1 MIPGRGYWKI
11 NRRWK
16 WNNMANEEAKPSNR
30 PIWSGS
36 ITIGLVN
43 VPVRLYT
50 MIRDQAFSFRLLH
63 IDDGQPLRYER
74 VCIRDNK
81 VVEWKDTVK
90 GYEIRK
96 NEFIVFRKEE
106 LDAIRPESD
115 SRIRLDKFV
124 SLLSIDPVYFDKSY
138 ILVPDRSIDAYSLLM
153 TVMQQEGKAGMGKVT
168 LRTKEYPVV
177 VYEYKGALILTT
189 LRYAN
194 EVVQP
199 AGMEELAKLKKPAQK
214 EMELAQKIIKDL
226 SGEFDIRDYSDGYRE
241 KMEKL
246 IEAKMKGEIVV
257 AELPRKEEVKE
268 LMVALQETI
277 KQLSK

>member
-1 MIPGRGYWKI
+1 
-11 NRRWK
+11 
-16 WNNMANEEAKPSNR
+16 MAKDQDRTKPSHR

-43 VPVRLYT
+43 VPVKLYT
-50 MIRDQAFSFRLLH
+50 MVRDQAFSFRLLH
-63 IDDGQPLRYER
+63 NDDGQPLKYER

-81 VVEWKDTVK
+81 VIDWKDTVK

-96 NEFIVFRKEE
+96 NEFIVFKKEE

-115 SRIRLDKFV
+115 ERIRLDKFV
-124 SLLSIDPVYFDKSY
+124 SLLSIDPVYFEKSY
-138 ILVPDRSIDAYSLLM
+138 ILIPDRSEEAYSLLM
-153 TVMQQEGKAGMGKVT
+153 TVIQQLGKAGMGKVT

-194 EVVQP
+194 EVVNP
-199 AGMEELAKLKKPAQK
+199 GDMEELTKLKKPSHK
-214 EMELAQKIIKDL
+214 EMELAEKIIKEL
-226 SGEFDIRDYSDGYRE
+226 SGEFDITEYRDGYRE

-246 IEAKMKGEIVV
+246 IEKKMKGEVIV
-257 AELPRKEEVKE
+257 AEVPRKEEVKG

-277 KQLSK
+277 KQLRK

>member
-1 MIPGRGYWKI
+1 
-11 NRRWK
+11 
-16 WNNMANEEAKPSNR
+16 MAKDQDSTKPSHR

-43 VPVRLYT
+43 VPVKLYT

-63 IDDGQPLRYER
+63 NDDGQPLKYER

-81 VVEWKDTVK
+81 VVDWKDTVK

-96 NEFIVFRKEE
+96 NEFIVFKKEE

-115 SRIRLDKFV
+115 ERIRLDKFV

-138 ILVPDRSIDAYSLLM
+138 ILVPDRSEEAYSLLM
-153 TVMQQEGKAGMGKVT
+153 IVIQQLGKAGMGKVT

-194 EVVQP
+194 EVVNP
-199 AGMEELAKLKKPAQK
+199 GDMEELTKLKKPSQK
-214 EMELAQKIIKDL
+214 EMELAEKIIKEL
-226 SGEFDIRDYSDGYRE
+226 SGEFDITEYRDGYRE

-246 IEAKMKGEIVV
+246 IEKKMKGEVIV
-257 AELPRKEEVKE
+257 AEVPRKEEVKG

-277 KQLSK
+277 KQLRK

>member
-1 MIPGRGYWKI
+1 
-11 NRRWK
+11 
-16 WNNMANEEAKPSNR
+16 MAKDQDSTKPSHR

-43 VPVRLYT
+43 VPVKLYT

-63 IDDGQPLRYER
+63 NDDGQPLKYER

-81 VVEWKDTVK
+81 VVDWKDTVK

-96 NEFIVFRKEE
+96 NEFIIFKKEE

-115 SRIRLDKFV
+115 ERIRLDKFV

-138 ILVPDRSIDAYSLLM
+138 ILVPDRSEEAYSLLM
-153 TVMQQEGKAGMGKVT
+153 IVIQQLGKAGMGKVT

-194 EVVQP
+194 EVVNP
-199 AGMEELAKLKKPAQK
+199 GDMEELTKLKKPSQK
-214 EMELAQKIIKDL
+214 EMELAEKIIKEL
-226 SGEFDIRDYSDGYRE
+226 SGEFDITEYRDGYRE

-246 IEAKMKGEIVV
+246 IEKKMKGEVIV
-257 AELPRKEEVKE
+257 AEVPRKEEVKG

-277 KQLSK
+277 KQLRK

>member
-1 MIPGRGYWKI
+1 M
-11 NRRWK
+11 
-16 WNNMANEEAKPSNR
+16 PSHR

-43 VPVRLYT
+43 VPVKLYT

-63 IDDGQPLRYER
+63 NQDGQPLKYER
-74 VCIRDNK
+74 VCIRDEK
-81 VVEWKDTVK
+81 VIDWKDTVK

-96 NEFIVFRKEE
+96 NEFLVFTKEE

-115 SRIRLDKFV
+115 RRIRLDKFV
-124 SLLSIDPVYFDKSY
+124 SLLSIDPIYFEKSY
-138 ILVPDRSIDAYSLLM
+138 ILIPDRSNDAYSLLM
-153 TVMQQEGKAGMGKVT
+153 AVIKQMGKAGMGKLT

-177 VYEYKGALILTT
+177 VYEYRGALVLTT

-194 EVVQP
+194 EVIDP
-199 AGMEELAKLKKPAQK
+199 GDMEELKDIKEPAKK
-214 EMELAQKIIKDL
+214 EKELAEKIIMDL
-226 SGEFDIRDYSDGYRE
+226 TGKFDITEYTDGYRI

-246 IEAKMKGEIVV
+246 IEKKMKGEVVV
-257 AELPRKEEVKE
+257 AEVPKKEEVKE

>member
-1 MIPGRGYWKI
+1 
-11 NRRWK
+11 
-16 WNNMANEEAKPSNR
+16 MAKEKDTIKPSNR

-43 VPVRLYT
+43 VPVKLYT

-63 IDDGQPLRYER
+63 NDDGQPLKYER

-81 VVEWKDTVK
+81 VIDWKDTVK

-96 NEFIVFRKEE
+96 NEFIVFKKEE

-115 SRIRLDKFV
+115 ERIKLDKFI
-124 SLLSIDPVYFDKSY
+124 SLLSIDAVYFEKSY
-138 ILVPDRSIDAYSLLM
+138 VLVPDRSEEAYSLLM
-153 TVMQQEGKAGMGKVT
+153 TVIQQEGKAGMGKVT

-177 VYEYKGALILTT
+177 VYAYKGALILTT

-194 EVVQP
+194 EVVNP
-199 AGMEELAKLKKPAQK
+199 GDMEELKKLKKPSIK
-214 EMELAQKIIKDL
+214 EMELAEKIIKEL
-226 SGEFDIRDYSDGYRE
+226 SGEFDITEYRDGYRE

-246 IEAKMKGEIVV
+246 IEMKMKGEVVV
-257 AELPRKEEVKE
+257 AQVPKKEEVRE

-277 KQLSK
+277 KQLGK

>member
-1 MIPGRGYWKI
+1 
-11 NRRWK
+11 
-16 WNNMANEEAKPSNR
+16 MAKDQDKASPSNR

-43 VPVRLYT
+43 VPVKLFT

-63 IDDGQPLRYER
+63 NEDGQPLKYER
-74 VCIRDNK
+74 VCIRDDK
-81 VVEWKDTVK
+81 VIDWKDTVK

-96 NEFIVFRKEE
+96 NEFIVFTKEE

-115 SRIRLDKFV
+115 QRIRLDKFV
-124 SLLSIDPVYFDKSY
+124 SLLSIDPIYFEKSY
-138 ILVPDRSIDAYSLLM
+138 ILIPDRSIDAYSLFM
-153 TVMQQEGKAGMGKVT
+153 TVIKQMGKAGMGKLT

-177 VYEYKGALILTT
+177 VYEYKGALVLTT

-194 EVVQP
+194 EVIDPVD
-199 AGMEELAKLKKPAQK
+199 MEDLKDLKKPAKK
-214 EMELAQKIIKDL
+214 ELELAEKIILDL
-226 SGEFDIRDYSDGYRE
+226 TGEFDITEYTDGYRM

-246 IEAKMKGEIVV
+246 IETKMKGEVVV
-257 AELPRKEEVKE
+257 AEVPKKEEVKE

>member
-1 MIPGRGYWKI
+1 MGKDQD
-11 NRRWK
+11 K
-16 WNNMANEEAKPSNR
+16 AMPSHR

-43 VPVRLYT
+43 VPVKLFT

-63 IDDGQPLRYER
+63 NEDGQPLKYER
-74 VCIRDNK
+74 VCIKDDK
-81 VVEWKDTVK
+81 VIDWKDTMK

-96 NEFIVFRKEE
+96 NEFIVFTKEE

-115 SRIRLDKFV
+115 QRIRLDKFV
-124 SLLSIDPVYFDKSY
+124 SLLSIDPIYFEKSY
-138 ILVPDRSIDAYSLLM
+138 ILIPDRSIDAYSLLM
-153 TVMQQEGKAGMGKVT
+153 TVIKQMGKAGMGKLT

-177 VYEYKGALILTT
+177 VYEYRGALVLTT

-194 EVVQP
+194 EVIDP
-199 AGMEELAKLKKPAQK
+199 GDMEDLKDLKKPAKK
-214 EMELAQKIIKDL
+214 EMELAEKIILDL
-226 SGEFDIRDYSDGYRE
+226 TGEFDITEYTDGYRM

-246 IEAKMKGEIVV
+246 IEKKMKGEVVV
-257 AELPRKEEVKE
+257 AELPKKEEVKE